1 MSLLLQFRC
10 LFSVWIRYCITV
22 YFFTMIS
29 NTDEKNAKKN
39 QTWCEAL
46 FLKELS
52 YNKIEIWIR
61 KMINRHIKIIH
72 FHCIYESQEN
82 MSEGENVVPDETFPR
97 FFPTFWSL
105 LSFTLNCGQKAI
117 LIYTKHILKLKG
129 NEEKRTIKK
138 CSLLKEYCLIQR
150 QFSELNNKTFSYNQ

>member
-1 MSLLLQFRC
+1 
-10 LFSVWIRYCITV
+10 
-22 YFFTMIS
+22 
-29 NTDEKNAKKN
+29 
-39 QTWCEAL
+39 
-46 FLKELS
+46 
-52 YNKIEIWIR
+52 
-61 KMINRHIKIIH
+61 MINRHIKIIH

-82 MSEGENVVPDETFPR
+82 MSEGENAVPDETFPR

-129 NEEKRTIKK
+129 NEEKRAIKK
-138 CSLLKEYCLIQR
+138 YSLLKEYCLIQR

>member
-1 MSLLLQFRC
+1 
-10 LFSVWIRYCITV
+10 
-22 YFFTMIS
+22 
-29 NTDEKNAKKN
+29 
-39 QTWCEAL
+39 
-46 FLKELS
+46 
-52 YNKIEIWIR
+52 
-61 KMINRHIKIIH
+61 MINRHIKIIH

-82 MSEGENVVPDETFPR
+82 MSEGENAVPDETFPR

-129 NEEKRTIKK
+129 NEEKRAIKK